1 MKKIRAVIIGFAHM
15 HVNEIAEYIE
25 ENEYFELCGFADVPP
40 TEPEKTEAR
49 YTRAW
54 NIKNNSEK

>member
-25 ENEYFELCGFADVPP
+25 ENEYFELCGFADVPL

-49 YTRAW
+49 YT
-54 NIKNNSEK
+54 